1 MFNDIID
8 AMCKDQLV
16 NEAYGLFSEMAVKGA
31 TVVTYNS
38 LTYGFCIVGKL
49 KEATGLLN
57 EMVSKTINPNVYT
70 LVDAW
75 CKRKRRKGE
84 RSKKCVSCDAE
95 SMRGNWCYL
104 L

>member
-1 MFNDIID
+1 MINGVCKIGDTRAAIQLLRKIYGRLTKPNELMFNDIID

-70 LVDAW
+70 LVDA
-75 CKRKRRKGE
+75 
-84 RSKKCVSCDAE
+84 
-95 SMRGNWCYL
+95 
-104 L
+104 